1 MNEVRALVRA
11 FDAGVAA
18 GERCAL
24 ATIVSV
30 EGSSYRR
37 PGARLLVRESGETSG
52 SISAGCLEGDVIER
66 AKRVIREG
74 RAELAVYSNASTS
87 DEMAWGLGLGCN
99 GTVSVLIEPLSED
112 SRYID
117 ALRSSLD
124 LPADAGPITAATVYE
139 CTGPAIEGF
148 EPVGRL
154 IIDEV
159 GETRIDRLDES
170 WARVLAAKIGSGL
183 VSGPV
188 SCDLGDAAATVFV
201 EYLVPPTPVVVF
213 GAGPDAV
220 PIVELAQG
228 LGWSV
233 EVVDP
238 QCRPVS
244 RERFSIADKVTLAR
258 PEDVAG
264 SVKITPR
271 TLAIVMS
278 HDYVNDRRLL
288 QFLLDSPA
296 RYIGAMGPRKRT
308 ERMLEEIGSADPE
321 LISERSDMERVYA
334 PIGLDIAA
342 NSPAE
347 VALSI
352 VAEMRAVLNGRS
364 GGMLRDRRGSI
375 HGSPDDAKPEKFSTV
390 EAGDGAIG

>member
-1 MNEVRALVRA
+1 M
-11 FDAGVAA
+11 
-18 GERCAL
+18 
-24 ATIVSV
+24 
-30 EGSSYRR
+30 
-37 PGARLLVRESGETSG
+37 
-52 SISAGCLEGDVIER
+52 
-66 AKRVIREG
+66 
-74 RAELAVYSNASTS
+74 
-87 DEMAWGLGLGCN
+87 
-99 GTVSVLIEPLSED
+99 
-112 SRYID
+112 
-117 ALRSSLD
+117 
-124 LPADAGPITAATVYE
+124 
-139 CTGPAIEGF
+139 
-148 EPVGRL
+148 
-154 IIDEV
+154 
-159 GETRIDRLDES
+159 
-170 WARVLAAKIGSGL
+170 GSGH

-201 EYLVPPTPVVVF
+201 EHLMPPTPLMVF

-233 EVVDP
+233 EVIDP

-244 RERFSIADKVTLAR
+244 RERFSIADKVTLVRA
-258 PEDVAG
+258 EDVAG
-264 SVKITPR
+264 SVKVTPR

-296 RYIGAMGPRKRT
+296 RYIGVMGPRKRT

-321 LISERSDMERVYA
+321 LISERSDMERLHA

-375 HGSPDDAKPEKFSTV
+375 HGSPEDAKPEKFSTV

>member
-11 FDAGVAA
+11 FGAAVAA

-37 PGARLLVRESGETSG
+37 PGARLLVRESGETEG

-66 AKRVIREG
+66 AKRVIRDG
-74 RAELAVYSNASTS
+74 RSELAVYSNASTS

-99 GTVSVLIEPLSED
+99 GTVNVLIEPLSED
-112 SRYID
+112 SQCID
-117 ALRSSLD
+117 ALRRSLD
-124 LPADAGPITAATVYE
+124 LPADEGPIKVATVYE
-139 CTGPAIEGF
+139 CTDPAIAGF
-148 EPVGRL
+148 ELGGRL
-154 IIDEV
+154 IV
-159 GETRIDRLDES
+159 GENGEIRTDRLDEF
-170 WARVLAAKIGSGL
+170 WASMLAAKIGSGL
-183 VSGPV
+183 VAGPI

-201 EYLVPPTPVVVF
+201 EHLMPPTPLMVF

-244 RERFSIADKVTLAR
+244 RERFSIADMVTLAR
-258 PEDVAG
+258 PEDVVG

-278 HDYVNDRRLL
+278 HNYVNDRQLL
-288 QFLLDSPA
+288 QFLLASPA
-296 RYIGAMGPRKRT
+296 RYIGVMGPRKRT

-321 LISERSDMERVYA
+321 LISERSDMERLHA

>member
-1 MNEVRALVRA
+1 MNEVRALVQA
-11 FDAGVAA
+11 FDAAVAA

-37 PGARLLVRESGETSG
+37 PGARLLVREGGETAG

-66 AKRVIREG
+66 AKRVISDGE
-74 RAELAVYSNASTS
+74 AELAVYSNASTS

-99 GTVSVLIEPLSED
+99 GTVNVLIEPIFAD
-112 SRYID
+112 SIYID
-117 ALRSSLD
+117 ALRRSLN
-124 LPADAGPITAATVYE
+124 LQADAAPITVATVYE
-139 CTGPAIEGF
+139 CTDPAIAGI
-148 EPVGRL
+148 EPGGRL
-154 IIDEV
+154 IVDED
-159 GETRIDRLDES
+159 GEVRTEHLDES
-170 WARVLAAKIGSGL
+170 RASMLAAKLDPGL
-183 VSGPV
+183 VAGPV
-188 SCDLGDAAATVFV
+188 SCELGDAIVNVFV
-201 EYLVPPTPVVVF
+201 EHLVPSTPITIF
-213 GAGPDAV
+213 GAGADAL

-238 QCRPVS
+238 QCRAVS
-244 RERFSIADKVTLAR
+244 RERFAIADKVTLAR
-258 PEDVAG
+258 PEEVAG
-264 SVKITPR
+264 SVKVTPR

-278 HDYVNDRRLL
+278 HDYVNDRQLL
-288 QFLLDSPA
+288 QFLLASPA
-296 RYIGAMGPRKRT
+296 RYIGVMGPRKRT
-308 ERMLEEIGSADPE
+308 ERMMEEIASADRE
-321 LISERSDMERVYA
+321 LISERSGMERVYA

-364 GGMLRDRRGSI
+364 GGLLRDRRGSI
-375 HGSPDDAKPEKFSTV
+375 HGSPEDAKPEKFSTV